1 MTKYTTTTLIEELQ
15 KYPENTPIRT
25 ELALLYHYN
34 DLCHFFRE
42 EDESDEDFLTYCKST
57 ASDLCIFEG
66 SWEEDNL
73 SDLNNLI
80 PEYVDDWCKT
90 NITIDKN
97 EYDRLLDA
105 YNKLYTTPKQLN
117 PDNKAQNITR
127 IEKRNNL
134 LAKLINYLR
143 NR

>member
-1 MTKYTTTTLIEELQ
+1 MSL
-15 KYPENTPIRT
+15 
-25 ELALLYHYN
+25 
-34 DLCHFFRE
+34 
-42 EDESDEDFLTYCKST
+42 T

-80 PEYVDDWCKT
+80 PEYIDGWYKT
-90 NITIDKN
+90 KVTIDKN

-105 YNKLYTTPKQLN
+105 YNKLYTIPKQLK
-117 PDNKAQNITR
+117 PDNKAQNITKT
-127 IEKRNNL
+127 EKRNNL

>member
-25 ELALLYHYN
+25 ELAFIYRYN
-34 DLCHFFRE
+34 DLCHLFRGE
-42 EDESDEDFLTYCKST
+42 YESNKDFLNYCKST

-80 PEYVDDWCKT
+80 PEYVDGWYKT
-90 NITIDKN
+90 KITIDKN

-105 YNKLYTTPKQLN
+105 YNKLYTTPKQLK
-117 PDNKAQNITR
+117 PDNKAQNITKT
-127 IEKRNNL
+127 EKRNNL

>member
-42 EDESDEDFLTYCKST
+42 EDESDEDFLNYCKST

-80 PEYVDDWCKT
+80 PEYIDGWYKT
-90 NITIDKN
+90 KITIDKN
-97 EYDRLLDA
+97 EYDRLLGA
-105 YNKLYTTPKQLN
+105 YNKLYTIPKQLK

-134 LAKLINYLR
+134 LTKLINYLR